1 MTLRTFRN
9 KRYKLGRKSMFE
21 SAGKKKF
28 AAVLAPVGLVFGLTS
43 GVAYAD
49 SPDRFVTSAGD
60 GTGVTVSGECLRT
73 IGGTEP
79 ENCVE
84 PPEPKMVD
92 GDADGDGVPDSRDAC
107 AATPRGAKVD
117 SRGCEIIASV
127 VINVTADHFA
137 FDSAELKPEMMAEL
151 DSVVARVQ
159 GSKGNEMLQVVG
171 HTDSTGPE
179 AYNQGLSERRAQ
191 AAADYMASQGIDA
204 SMMTVKGMGESAP
217 VADNASRE
225 GRAMN
230 RRVEILTQ

>member
-1 MTLRTFRN
+1 
-9 KRYKLGRKSMFE
+9 MFE

-84 PPEPKMVD
+84 PEPMMVD
-92 GDADGDGVPDSRDAC
+92 GDDDLDGVPNSRDAC
-107 AATPRGAKVD
+107 PATPRGARVD
-117 SRGCEIIASV
+117 SRGCQIIDSV

-137 FDSAELKPEMMAEL
+137 FDSAELKPKMKDEL
-151 DSVVARVQ
+151 DTVVARIQ
-159 GSKGNEMLQVVG
+159 GSRGNEMLQVVG

-191 AAADYMASQGIDA
+191 AAADYLASQGIDA